1 MSIRDLLEAINPK
14 PERTTNVRTPLKTLK
29 KDKSVKDDNKKNQ
42 TKSLNVNQLDPKTI
56 EWWNSHSPESQK
68 SHVTQHPDAL
78 VARLV
83 QAGKLRIGEKIGGK
97 AVKEKEA
104 AEEAPEIP
112 KIPYS
117 LDKHKLGD
125 KEIEISKDT
134 EKIADKMVDD
144 VEKELDKEFHI
155 GKSKPGSFGEKAT
168 KKSISHVINAI
179 ENGERDIDK
188 LAAEVHK
195 GWSSAVDDHY
205 EEEKKPEEKKPEE
218 KKPEEKKPEEKKP
231 EEKKPEE
238 KKPEEKKPEEIK
250 RKKPRKK
257 IDYDE
262 LRAAG
267 IKGPA
272 RKEREK
278 TDYSKLKVAGI
289 PGKELDE
296 ELSFCKERRAKAKD
310 IIKKYANIDI
320 DDNRKFD
327 EGGHS
332 AVAVVKKLLSNPEF
346 MKLDIYDKIDA
357 VSEMERK
364 PHDYAYKT
372 DNVIKQND
380 KQDAALIYGTDTIR
394 GCMNNCISCYAC
406 KLADGIVK
414 TRFDTPTESEIKGKM
429 DTKKEIQKRYD
440 RYVSIYPSIGE
451 DEKTSVH
458 GSIVNKKEEIAKQ
471 IEFTKRQLDE
481 MNKKGIDHTFLRVGV
496 VGDPASNW
504 EHTHKQI
511 DKLISKTKGNVDN
524 ILFVSKLQR
533 IDGLDPMKIKNIQ
546 VSIDP
551 FNEKHM
557 KTTMDNIMKIKKAN
571 PDINMLIRIRSFE
584 SKNKKLMN
592 NLQQA
597 IDFVN
602 KNDIPVLETK
612 MRFTTPIADLLEI
625 DRTKYHRPVKIDK
638 EGKEVERGANI
649 KANSGFLKGK
659 IGKYLECDP
668 KLKGCQ
674 HCGNCMNHCT
684 QTYPWKKKE
693 EKNESRIVL
702 FMKNMLDK

>member
-29 KDKSVKDDNKKNQ
+29 KDKSIKDDNKKNQ
-42 TKSLNVNQLDPKTI
+42 TKALNVNQLDPKTI
-56 EWWNSHSPESQK
+56 EWWNSHSAESQK
-68 SHVTQHPDAL
+68 AHVTQHPDAL

-97 AVKEKEA
+97 VGKEA
-104 AEEAPEIP
+104 EAKGEAPELP

-117 LDKHKLGD
+117 LSKHKLSD
-125 KEIEISKDT
+125 KETEIDKET
-134 EKIADKMVDD
+134 EKVADKMVDD

-168 KKSISHVINAI
+168 KKSIAHVINAI

-205 EEEKKPEEKKPEE
+205 KEEEKPEEKPEG
-218 KKPEEKKPEEKKP
+218 
-231 EEKKPEE
+231 
-238 KKPEEKKPEEIK
+238 IK
-250 RKKPRKK
+250 QRKPRKK

-262 LRAAG
+262 LRVAG
-267 IKGPA
+267 VKGKA
-272 RKEREK
+272 REK
-278 TDYSKLKVAGI
+278 RPPTDYSKLKVAGI

-296 ELSFCKERRAKAKD
+296 ELSFCKQRRVKAKD
-310 IIKKYANIDI
+310 IIKKYAGIDI
-320 DDNRKFD
+320 DDNRIVD

-332 AVAVVKKLLSNPEF
+332 SVAVVKKLLSNPEF

-372 DNVIKQND
+372 ENVIKQND

-406 KLADGIVK
+406 KLADGIAKV
-414 TRFDTPTESEIKGKM
+414 RFDTPTESDIHGKM
-429 DTKKEIQKRYD
+429 DTKEAIEKRLENARKTYETLT
-440 RYVSIYPSIGE
+440 GE
-451 DEKTSVH
+451 EKTSVH
-458 GSIVNKKEEIAKQ
+458 GTIVNKKEEMEKQ
-471 IEFTKRQLDE
+471 IGFMKKQLSD
-481 MNKKGIDHTFLRVGV
+481 MKKAGIDHTFLRVGV

-504 EHTHKQI
+504 EHTHKQME
-511 DKLISKTKGNVDN
+511 KLLKKSKGDLDRV
-524 ILFVSKLQR
+524 LFVSKLQR
-533 IDGLDPMKIKNIQ
+533 MDGLDPKKIKNIQ

-557 KTTMDNIMKIKKAN
+557 KRTMENALKIKRAN
-571 PDINMLIRIRSFE
+571 PEINMIIRIRSFQ
-584 SKNKKLMN
+584 SKNKKLMD

-602 KNDIPVLETK
+602 KNDLPVLETK
-612 MRFTTPIADLLEI
+612 MRFTTPIADLLEM
-625 DRTKYHRPVKIDK
+625 DREYYHKPKKIDK

-649 KANSGFLKGK
+649 KANHNFLKGK
-659 IGKYLECDP
+659 VNKHLECDP
-668 KLKGCQ
+668 LLKGCQ
-674 HCGNCMNHCT
+674 FCGNCVNHCT
-684 QTYPWKKKE
+684 QNYPWKKKE
-693 EKNESRIVL
+693 EKTEKNESHIVR